1 MSLTQGDEVFAG
13 VHEDALNDIIHAFFN
28 ARPRY
33 RAYGSPGLV
42 PATTVAVTQMP
53 ALPLPGGGS
62 VDWLVGFEIPE
73 IDLFDQD
80 KPLPP
85 GVVLG
90 AGQFSL
96 STKITIC
103 IICGGRKDNRSVDG
117 HVQGRPLCTQLGVFA
132 IGHLESW
139 HNANGDGEVWL
150 RVDQVELVDITP
162 DSLESLLECLIRE
175 MLDNALSQIRLPLP
189 AIRAGAFKLIV
200 TRGPEIDDDRIKA
213 FGDV

>member
-33 RAYGSPGLV
+33 RAYGSPGLG
-42 PATTVAVTQMP
+42 PATPVALTQMP

-90 AGQFSL
+90 PGQFSL
-96 STKITIC
+96 PPQITLC
-103 IICGGRKDNRSVDG
+103 NTPRGRHD
-117 HVQGRPLCTQLGVFA
+117 
-132 IGHLESW
+132 
-139 HNANGDGEVWL
+139 
-150 RVDQVELVDITP
+150 
-162 DSLESLLECLIRE
+162 
-175 MLDNALSQIRLPLP
+175 
-189 AIRAGAFKLIV
+189 
-200 TRGPEIDDDRIKA
+200 
-213 FGDV
+213 